1 MDAHCICLR
10 RNLSQSRLRGNAESL
25 RYRDRWVIS
34 RQLLRKLLLKKP
46 SRPKSVP
53 SRRLMSS
60 HRTWMVISKWKM
72 KVKLFSELSLK
83 LKINFKIIEHMLNTM
98 VHFLYFNLSYSF
110 GYQFIKRSLFSLHH
124 VLQSPL
130 FHFVFKHWEDKFNW
144 IIFWAI
150 GGSNNWSNIKLVI
163 QFCDI
168 FLNMNF

>member
-34 RQLLRKLLLKKP
+34 RQLLRKLLLKMP
-46 SRPKSVP
+46 SRTKSVP
-53 SRRLMSS
+53 SHRLMSS

-110 GYQFIKRSLFSLHH
+110 GYQFIKRSLFSFHH

-130 FHFVFKHWEDKFNW
+130 FHFVFKHCEDKFNR
-144 IIFWAI
+144 IIHRWVWRWENGI
-150 GGSNNWSNIKLVI
+150 YVKLI
-163 QFCDI
+163 I
-168 FLNMNF
+168 EL